1 MAAVVATVLGV
12 CGRVDAFEINT
23 GIEDVV
29 SHWDDTLRYT
39 LAKRHEGKNQIS
51 RIAVLAF
58 VSKKGGNKKMDYM
71 PHSFIRNIVTP
82 MLVAAFSLS
91 VIGCEARLDLEGVN
105 KELAKPVRRTD
116 NFQALTNNG
125 TVITAVG
132 NSGLILTSPKENNPE
147 DARRWTRSI
156 IEGRPN
162 FVDITTCPDNSM
174 IALSMERQVW
184 ASVNNGQKWT
194 KSDLP
199 TKETVIALTCAPNG
213 DYWVVGAA
221 TSILHSTDKGGSWSN
236 TALNQDALINFIQF
250 FDAKN
255 GLVLGEF
262 GLMAKTVDG
271 GQSWQNAQ
279 NIPDNFYPMGVYFT
293 DSEHGWVAGLGGAI
307 LYTADGGKS
316 WKRQETPNSVPLYGI
331 HAKGNRVFAL
341 GDGNTVLELDGQ
353 RWVAHDTPPQSTYLR
368 DAEVINN
375 DMLLVAGG
383 NGTLTTVKIKQKQE
397 LVGGLSNGK

>member
-1 MAAVVATVLGV
+1 MDKALFSLIRKIETLLFLVAFQLVLG
-12 CGRVDAFEINT
+12 
-23 GIEDVV
+23 
-29 SHWDDTLRYT
+29 
-39 LAKRHEGKNQIS
+39 
-51 RIAVLAF
+51 
-58 VSKKGGNKKMDYM
+58 
-71 PHSFIRNIVTP
+71 
-82 MLVAAFSLS
+82 
-91 VIGCEARLDLEGVN
+91 GCEARLDLEGVN

-132 NSGLILTSPKENNPE
+132 NGGLILTSPNASNPE
-147 DARRWTRSI
+147 DARKWTRST

-162 FVDITTCPDNSM
+162 FVGITTCPDNSM

-184 ASVNNGQKWT
+184 TSVNNGQKWT

-213 DYWVVGAA
+213 DYWVVGAG
-221 TSILHSTDKGGSWSN
+221 TSILHSADKGGSWSN
-236 TALNQDALINFIQF
+236 MALNKDALINYIQF

-271 GQSWQNAQ
+271 GQSWQNSQ
-279 NIPDNFYPMGVYFT
+279 SIPDNFYPMGVYFT

-307 LYTADGGKS
+307 LYTDDGGKN
-316 WKRQETPNSVPLYGI
+316 WKRQETPNSVPIYGI

-341 GDGNTVLELDGQ
+341 GDGNMVLELDGQ

-383 NGTLTTVKIKQKQE
+383 NGTLTAVKIKQKQE
-397 LVGGLSNGK
+397 LVGGIGNGK